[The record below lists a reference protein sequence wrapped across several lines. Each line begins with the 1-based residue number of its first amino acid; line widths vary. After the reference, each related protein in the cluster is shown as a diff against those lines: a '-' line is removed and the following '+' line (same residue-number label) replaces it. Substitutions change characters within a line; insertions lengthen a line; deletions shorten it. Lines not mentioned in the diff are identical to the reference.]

1 MNSTL
6 IIYSI
11 GIGIIALLVALF
23 QYVYKSKRNNVNKI
37 LAVFRFFTVFAILL
51 LLVNPKVEQKT
62 VFVERPN
69 LVVAIDNSES
79 IAHLNQSENVSTVLQ
94 AIQSSTELNNNFNIS
109 YYNIGE
115 SLSILDSVSYNEK
128 ETNINKGLKE
138 LSQVYKNSVS
148 PTILVTDGNQT
159 YGSDYQFASQFYKQ
173 PIYPIILGDT
183 ITHSDLKIAQLN
195 VNKYAYL
202 KNRFPVEV
210 LLNYNGH
217 ESLESDFKVFSGN
230 AVVFSK
236 RIRFSKTDNAETVN
250 FTLPANSV
258 GVKTYSTLIEPVVSE
273 KNTVNN
279 SRNFAVEVI
288 DQKQRIAIVSS
299 FLHPDLGAIKKS
311 LESNEQREVLI
322 MSLSECLSQLNDI
335 QLIIIYQPDN
345 SFKTLYDQLIAE
357 DKNSLTIIGS
367 KTVLTSLNTWKEAF
381 KIEVTNQTENYQ
393 GFPNTNYSNF
403 LVDDIGFE
411 SFPPLLS
418 PYGDIIFSV
427 KPDILLY
434 KKLRNVVTQK
444 PLLATYENDGR
455 REGVLLGEN
464 IWQWR
469 AQDYI
474 SNSSFTNFDDFLSKV
489 VQYLASSKQKNR
501 LSIDYESFYT
511 GTRNIIIKA
520 QYFNKNYEFDPRET
534 LSISVKSNDSIVK
547 RDVPFI
553 LRGSSFQVDLSG
565 LQPNDYEF
573 TVRAN
578 SENITVSGNFTVLEY
593 NVEQQFLNADVT
605 KLSQLA
611 TNTSGKSYFVSQYN
625 DLFQSLIDDT
635 RFVPIQ
641 KSTKETVSLIDFK
654 YLLFII
660 ALLLAIEWFIRKY
673 NGLI

>member
-1 MNSTL
+1 MNSTTV
-6 IIYSI
+6 IYII

-23 QYVYKSKRNNVNKI
+23 QYAYKSKRTNTNKL
-37 LAVFRFFTVFAILL
+37 LAVLRFFTVFAIFL
-51 LLVNPKVEQKT
+51 LLVNPKVEQNT
-62 VFVERPN
+62 VFVEKPN

-79 IAHLNQSENVSTVLQ
+79 ITHLNQSKNVSTILKF
-94 AIQSSTELNNNFNIS
+94 IQSNTELNNQFNIS

-115 SLSILDSVSYNEK
+115 SLSTMDSLSYIEK
-128 ETNINKGLKE
+128 ETNINRGLKE
-138 LSQVYKNSVS
+138 LAQVYKNLVS

-159 YGSDYQFASQFYKQ
+159 YGSDYQYASQFYKQ

-210 LLNYNGH
+210 LLAYNGH
-217 ESLESDFKVFSGN
+217 ESVESDFKVLSGSS
-230 AVVFSK
+230 VVYSK
-236 RIRFSKTDNAETVN
+236 RFRFSKNDNAETVN

-258 GVKTYSTLIEPVVSE
+258 GVKTYNAIIEPISSE

-311 LESNEQREVLI
+311 LESNEQRDVQL
-322 MSLSECLSQLNDI
+322 MTAAECISQINDI
-335 QLIIIYQPDN
+335 QLVIVYQPDN
-345 SFKTLYDQLIAE
+345 SFKTLYDALHNE
-357 DKNSLTIIGS
+357 GKNSLTIIGS
-367 KTVLTSLNTWKEAF
+367 KTAITSLNSWKESFNLA
-381 KIEVTNQTENYQ
+381 VTNQTENYQ
-393 GFPNTNYSNF
+393 GVLNTNYSNF

-411 SFPPLLS
+411 SFPPMLS
-418 PYGDIIFSV
+418 PYGDISFTV

-434 KKLRNVVTQK
+434 KKLRSVITQK
-444 PLLATYENDGR
+444 PLLATYEIDGR

-464 IWQWR
+464 VWQWR
-469 AQDYI
+469 AHNYI
-474 SNSSFTNFDDFLSKV
+474 VNSTFTNFDDFIAKV
-489 VQYLASSKQKNR
+489 AQYLASTKQKNR
-501 LSIDYESFYT
+501 LSVDYESFYT
-511 GTRNIIIKA
+511 GNRNVLIKA
-520 QYFNKNYEFDPRET
+520 QYFNKNYEFDARET
-534 LSISVKSNDSIVK
+534 LTITVKNNDSILK

-553 LRGSSFQVDLSG
+553 LKGANFQVDVSG
-565 LQPNDYEF
+565 LSPDDYEF
-573 TVRAN
+573 TVKAN
-578 SENITVSGNFTVLEY
+578 SENISVSGNFTVLEY

-605 KLSQLA
+605 KLTQLA
-611 TNTSGKSYFVSQYN
+611 TNTNGNSYFATQYD
-625 DLFQSLIDDT
+625 DLFQSLIEDT

-654 YLLFII
+654 YLLFLI
-660 ALLLAIEWFIRKY
+660 ALLLALEWFIRKY